1 LYSTCESGAGVWRK
15 ECGSGRGVMVFG
27 DKEIILAGFGM
38 VAFHLDVLTI
48 WVGQNMEKEVFPEFG
63 LPMTGN

>member
-1 LYSTCESGAGVWRK
+1 
-15 ECGSGRGVMVFG
+15 MVFG

-48 WVGQNMEKEVFPEFG
+48 WVGQNMEKEVFPEFKRNLNG
-63 LPMTGN
+63 LPITGN